1 MSNFFLDY
9 LPGHCYI
16 LSMKGVDNMSF
27 GSTLIS
33 LREKNGLSRKDLAEK
48 LDIPYT
54 TLRNYE
60 TDQREPGHRLLIR
73 LASMFSVSVDELIGN
88 VAQPISNKIAPSELS
103 EEAKKIA
110 KDYEKL
116 DDRGRGAVKAVLH
129 YESGALSEQPAVREN
144 TSIVKLP
151 KARRNRGMVEIDV
164 YDQPAAAG
172 LGNYL
177 DQPDS
182 HVEQYPDGVIPPDAD
197 FGIII
202 SGDSMEPK
210 IHNGGT
216 VFVQASLSIDPG
228 KIGIFVLNGQSYC
241 KKLAVDHDKRQIR
254 LVSLNPRYKDIIVG
268 EYDAF
273 RTVGRVLGQWTKGYP
288 NDDIFGW

>member
-1 MSNFFLDY
+1 MPSENE
-9 LPGHCYI
+9 
-16 LSMKGVDNMSF
+16 
-27 GSTLIS
+27 IS
-33 LREKNGLSRKDLAEK
+33 LRERIRLNLIDGMKNAGLNQVQLAERLGISK
-48 LDIPYT
+48 ATVNNWTRGNNSPDVDMVPQICKALGIAILDLYIP
-54 TLRNYE
+54 R
-60 TDQREPGHRLLIR
+60 DDEPLEH
-73 LASMFSVSVDELIGN
+73 
-88 VAQPISNKIAPSELS
+88 PSPKKNTPSDLS
-103 EEAKKIA
+103 EEAQKIA

-129 YESGALSEQPAVREN
+129 YESGALSEQPADKDHTSVVRF
-144 TSIVKLP
+144 P
-151 KARRNRGMVEIDV
+151 KAKRNRGMVEIDV

-177 DQPDS
+177 DQPAF

-210 IHNGGT
+210 IHSGGT

-254 LVSLNPRYKDIIVG
+254 LVSLNPKYEDIIVG

>member
-1 MSNFFLDY
+1 MDFY
-9 LPGHCYI
+9 KI
-16 LSMKGVDNMSF
+16 LEEV
-27 GSTLIS
+27 
-33 LREKNGLSRKDLAEK
+33 LREKNLSIPDVARACGLSDSTVRSIITRKYQTVSLEVAFKLSSGLGVSLERLNGETAKENEK
-48 LDIPYT
+48 TP
-54 TLRNYE
+54 
-60 TDQREPGHRLLIR
+60 P
-73 LASMFSVSVDELIGN
+73 
-88 VAQPISNKIAPSELS
+88 ELS

>member
-1 MSNFFLDY
+1 MPSENE
-9 LPGHCYI
+9 
-16 LSMKGVDNMSF
+16 
-27 GSTLIS
+27 IS
-33 LREKNGLSRKDLAEK
+33 LRERIRLNLIDGMKNAGLNQVQLAEK
-48 LDIPYT
+48 LGISKATVNNWTRGNNSPDVDMVPQICKALGIAILDLYIP
-54 TLRNYE
+54 R
-60 TDQREPGHRLLIR
+60 DDEPSEHPTPPK
-73 LASMFSVSVDELIGN
+73 N
-88 VAQPISNKIAPSELS
+88 TPSELS

-144 TSIVKLP
+144 TSVVKLP

-210 IHNGGT
+210 IHSGGT